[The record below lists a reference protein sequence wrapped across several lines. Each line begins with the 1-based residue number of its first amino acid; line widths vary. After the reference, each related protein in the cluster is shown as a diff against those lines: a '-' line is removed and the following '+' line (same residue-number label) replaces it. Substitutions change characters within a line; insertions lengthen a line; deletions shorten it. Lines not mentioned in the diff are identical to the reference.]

1 MSLVD
6 YASSSDDDV
15 AEPTEEQRKD
25 EEPQLPRRNSP
36 PPPPP
41 LPHPRNQT
49 KSESSMDQHP
59 GKKPHSSLPSVE
71 KLPDASLL
79 LNSPAFSSSLIN
91 ASDHSSRVAAALAEN
106 ALRKRDS
113 TGMASS
119 SVRSKVPRGNR
130 PHSRNIPD
138 TSGGML
144 VPPQISG
151 RKNIATEDLSR
162 LFVKKHNEHSSS

>member
-15 AEPTEEQRKD
+15 SEPTEEQRK
-25 EEPQLPRRNSP
+25 EEERQLPQRNSAP
-36 PPPPP
+36 QP
-41 LPHPRNQT
+41 LPHPRNLT

-59 GKKPHSSLPSVE
+59 GKKPHSSLPSAE

-79 LNSPAFSSSLIN
+79 FNSPAFSSNLMN

-130 PHSRNIPD
+130 PHSRNVPD
-138 TSGGML
+138 TSGGLL

-162 LFVKKHNEHSSS
+162 MCTTMNNL